1 MDERNPYAPSRASL
15 ESGTASDQSHVTGVW
30 REGSVLVMQPGAPL
44 PNRCVK
50 CNEPAAPPTDERK
63 LYWHHPGIYALIIL
77 NLLIYLIVAL
87 VVRKSAIVSPG
98 LCLDHKRR
106 RRNAIIVM
114 WLGLLL
120 GFALFYAAAVTTSDN
135 STELSLAGV
144 LFLIAGLAWGIVFG
158 RIVAAKRIDAAYVRL
173 KGCGPQFLDSLPPLQ
188 R

>member
-1 MDERNPYAPSRASL
+1 MR
-15 ESGTASDQSHVTGVW
+15 
-30 REGSVLVMQPGAPL
+30 
-44 PNRCVK
+44 
-50 CNEPAAPPTDERK
+50 
-63 LYWHHPGIYALIIL
+63 
-77 NLLIYLIVAL
+77 
-87 VVRKSAIVSPG
+87 
-98 LCLDHKRR
+98 
-106 RRNAIIVM
+106 
-114 WLGLLL
+114 